1 MEGSAELASGEDGL
15 VTEESDG
22 GMAAVRW
29 GLIID
34 EMRPMRE
41 HHEPRVLEEFAGT
54 RQEALARLGQL
65 VDEYV
70 AYNPY
75 DTARIRIYRTADG
88 FLHVRDRGG
97 MWSQGIRFWVGE
109 LVSDT
114 NDAKEAAAAEKRA
127 AKEAKAAERRAR
139 RERRRMPVEDDIEE
153 DVQDGAEDVGGG

>member
-1 MEGSAELASGEDGL
+1 M
-15 VTEESDG
+15 TEASDG
-22 GMAAVRW
+22 ATEAVRW

-34 EMRPMRE
+34 ERRVMRE
-41 HHEPRVLEEFAGT
+41 HHEPRVLEEFTGT

-75 DTARIRIYRTADG
+75 DSARIRIYRTADG

-97 MWSQGIRFWVGE
+97 MWSQGTRFWVGE

-114 NDAKEAAAAEKRA
+114 NDAKEAAAAAKRA
-127 AKEAKAAERRAR
+127 AKEARAAERRAR
-139 RERRRMPVEDDIEE
+139 RERRRMPVEDDAGDHVE
-153 DVQDGAEDVGGG
+153 DSP

>member
-1 MEGSAELASGEDGL
+1 MGGNGELTSGEGES
-15 VTEESDG
+15 VTEENG
-22 GMAAVRW
+22 GAAQAVRW

-34 EMRPMRE
+34 ERTPMRE
-41 HHEPRVLEEFAGT
+41 HHEPRVLEEFTGT

-65 VDEYV
+65 VEEYV

-97 MWSQGIRFWVGE
+97 MWSQGIRFWAGE

-114 NDAKEAAAAEKRA
+114 NDAKEAAAAQKRA
-127 AKEAKAAERRAR
+127 EKEARSAERRAR
-139 RERRRMPVEDDIEE
+139 RERRRMPVED
-153 DVQDGAEDVGGG
+153 VDGE

>member
-1 MEGSAELASGEDGL
+1 M
-15 VTEESDG
+15 TEESDG